1 MTDHIKVD
9 ASFIQAIVE
18 NAAWAT
24 SRFSIT
30 EGDKKGDKSKDK
42 PEDKPDFTT
51 DARKGDKSDDK
62 PEDKPDFETG
72 ARKGDKSNDKKKKGD
87 KPDFT
92 TDQRKGDKSKT
103 HAGKDFEGK
112 ESVEEHTCPLCES
125 HLDEALTDEQISE
138 HVGQIQDA
146 LLSLEEGG
154 EPSDDDLDAIEAEPD
169 APSNDDDMDEKK
181 KKKSKKEAVM
191 TKVKELK
198 KAASGK

>member
-18 NAAWAT
+18 DAAWAT
-24 SRFSIT
+24 SRITVT

-42 PEDKPDFTT
+42 KDDKPDFTT
-51 DARKGDKSDDK
+51 DARKGDEDEDDK
-62 PEDKPDFETG
+62 
-72 ARKGDKSNDKKKKGD
+72 
-87 KPDFT
+87 
-92 TDQRKGDKSKT
+92 
-103 HAGKDFEGK
+103 KDFEGK

-146 LLSLEEGG
+146 LLSIEEGG
-154 EPSDDDLDAIEAEPD
+154 EPSDDDLDAIEAEDD

-181 KKKSKKEAVM
+181 KKKSAKKEAVM